1 MFVFIFLVLL
11 LNIFAAWLCLAQ
23 PYTVH
28 KSTFLYALG
37 AVNVACAVF
46 NFWRLCAGW
55 Y

>member
-1 MFVFIFLVLL
+1 MFIFIFLVLL

-28 KSTFLYALG
+28 KSTVLYALG

-46 NFWRLCAGW
+46 NFWRLASGD